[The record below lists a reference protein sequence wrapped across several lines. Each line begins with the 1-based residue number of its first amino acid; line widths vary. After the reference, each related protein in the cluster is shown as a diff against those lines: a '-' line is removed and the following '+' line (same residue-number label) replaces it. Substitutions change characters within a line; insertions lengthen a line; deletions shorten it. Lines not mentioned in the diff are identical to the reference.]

1 VRRGLVEAV
10 AIGAR
15 ETVQDATLIV
25 RFLGRLF
32 SGDEPVRQLGG
43 PVLIAQISGQV
54 IRMGLPDFL
63 GFLALFSVQL
73 AVLNLLPIPVLDGG
87 HLVFLV
93 AEWIRGRPIPVKVRV
108 RLLNVGFWI
117 LIAIMVLVISNDVI
131 FRILPG

>member
-1 VRRGLVEAV
+1 
-10 AIGAR
+10 
-15 ETVQDATLIV
+15 V